1 MGWHHVAPWPPA
13 ADAIAAPS
21 PCPSQVSR
29 SPLGVQHLP
38 RGVFQSRT
46 GAARLG
52 ACVCLPRFPQT
63 VGATGYSTPRLL
75 SAAPPPAGLLW
86 SWYAGGAPLAV
97 AGGPVA
103 LPSPPFF
110 FRVGGVLC
118 QGPSA
123 TLQGRLPATL
133 ATRDLTRFAR
143 VRGVW
148 ALSYLQAVYIKRHG
162 ARASRANSPV
172 GSRLFRH

>member
-1 MGWHHVAPWPPA
+1 MSKVKVIIRMGWHHVAPWPPA

-38 RGVFQSRT
+38 RGVFPSRT

-75 SAAPPPAGLLW
+75 SAAPPPARLLW

-110 FRVGGVLC
+110 SG
-118 QGPSA
+118 SA
-123 TLQGRLPATL
+123 GLMPGAIG
-133 ATRDLTRFAR
+133 DLTRSASGYPR
-143 VRGVW
+143 HPGSYKIRSGVRGMGPELP
-148 ALSYLQAVYIKRHG
+148 AG
-162 ARASRANSPV
+162 
-172 GSRLFRH
+172 G